1 MKLLRYGPI
10 GGEKPG
16 ILDSLGRIHDLS
28 DIIPDI
34 TSANIV
40 EESLSILAKIDPEH
54 LPLIEADVR
63 IGCPVANIGKVVAV
77 GLNYAE
83 HAKETDLTL
92 PTEPI
97 LFMKATS
104 AICGP
109 NDDVVI
115 PRGAMK
121 TDWEVELGVIIGK
134 TAHYVDE
141 NTALHHV
148 AGYVVVNDIS
158 ERAYQ
163 FESGGQWDKGK
174 SCDTFCPVGPWL
186 VTPDEITDPQR
197 LSIWLD
203 VNSQRR
209 QDSNTSN
216 LVFGI
221 ANLISYIS
229 RFMTLYPG
237 DLISTGTP
245 PGVGFMQKPMPIF
258 LKPGDIMTLGV
269 EGLGI
274 QRQQCRSWSRFI
286 K

>member
-16 ILDSLGRIHDLS
+16 ILDSRGRVHDLS
-28 DIIPDI
+28 DIIPDL
-34 TSANIV
+34 TAACLV
-40 EESLSILAKIDPEH
+40 EESLPTLAKLDPEC
-54 LPLIEADVR
+54 LPLVKADVR
-63 IGCPVANIGKVVAV
+63 IGCPVANIGKVIAV

-83 HAKETDLTL
+83 HANETGLTL

-104 AICGP
+104 ALCGP

-115 PRGAMK
+115 PRGAIK

-134 TAHYVDE
+134 TARYVDE
-141 NTALHHV
+141 NSALSHV

-163 FESGGQWDKGK
+163 FERGGQWDKGK

-186 VTPDEITDPQR
+186 VTPDEITDPQQ

-269 EGLGI
+269 EGLGM
-274 QRQQCRSWSRFI
+274 QMQTCRAWSRDF
-286 K
+286 

>member
-1 MKLLRYGPI
+1 MKLLRYGPP

-16 ILDSLGRIHDLS
+16 ILDSRGRLRDLTE
-28 DIIPDI
+28 IIPDLTAI
-34 TSANIV
+34 GLA
-40 EESLSILAKIDPEH
+40 EGCLPILAQLDPER
-54 LPLIEADVR
+54 LPLVKADVR
-63 IGCPVANIGKVVAV
+63 IGCPVADIGKVIAV

-83 HAKETDLTL
+83 HAQETGLTL
-92 PTEPI
+92 PTEPV

-109 NDDVVI
+109 DDNVII
-115 PRGAMK
+115 PRGATK

-134 TAHYVDE
+134 TARYVDE
-141 NTALHHV
+141 VDALQYI

-163 FESGGQWDKGK
+163 FERGGQWDKGK

-186 VTPDEITDPQR
+186 VTPDEIGDPQR

-203 VNSQRR
+203 VNGKRQ
-209 QDSNTSN
+209 QDSNTRH

-221 ANLISYIS
+221 AHLVSYIS
-229 RFMTLYPG
+229 QFMTLYPG

-245 PGVGFMQKPMPIF
+245 PGVGFMQQPVPIF

-269 EGLGI
+269 DGLGV
-274 QRQQCRSWSRFI
+274 QTQTCVAWSRG
-286 K
+286 